1 MVNKANKK
9 SVLITGGAG
18 FIGSH
23 LAEKLL
29 TMGDRVFVLDNLS
42 TGRIENIKHLISRN
56 VSRSTPGSDFTFKK
70 GDVLNKALVKR
81 CASGVDEIYHLAAAV
96 GVKTV
101 MEKPLESL
109 ILNMK
114 GTENVLEAAEGRKIP
129 VLLPS
134 TSEIYGKNTN
144 TPFSEKDDRLYG
156 PVHNY
161 RWGYAFSKGVDEFLG
176 LAYFR
181 ERGVPVRIV
190 RLFNVVGPRQSGE
203 YGMVVPRF
211 IKSAILGE
219 PLVIHGTG
227 NQTRCFGDVAD
238 VADALIKIMRHVRS
252 AGEVYNLGSDREISI
267 NDLAK
272 KVIKLTG
279 SKSNIKHISYKK
291 AYGDG
296 FEDMQRRK
304 PDLSKIKKLIGYNPK
319 NILDDVIKK
328 IIKYERE

>member
-1 MVNKANKK
+1 MANKRT
-9 SVLITGGAG
+9 VLITGGAG

-23 LAEKLL
+23 LAEKLIAR
-29 TMGDRVFVLDNLS
+29 GDRVFVLDNLS
-42 TGRIENIKHLISRN
+42 TGRLDNIKHLISRGT
-56 VSRSTPGSDFTFKK
+56 SRNDFIFKK
-70 GDVLNKALVKR
+70 GDVLNKNLVKK
-81 CASGVDEIYHLAAAV
+81 CVIGVDEIYHLAAAV

-109 ILNMK
+109 ILNTK
-114 GTENVLEAAEGRKIP
+114 GTENILEVAEARKMP
-129 VLLPS
+129 VLLAS

-144 TPFSEKDDRLYG
+144 APFSEKDDRLYG

-211 IKSAILGE
+211 IRSAILGE
-219 PLVIHGTG
+219 PLIIHGTG
-227 NQTRCFGDVAD
+227 NQTRCFGDVGD
-238 VADALIKIMRHVRS
+238 VVDALIKIMRHPRS
-252 AGEVYNLGSDREISI
+252 AGEVYNLGSDQEISI
-267 NDLAK
+267 IDLAK

-279 SKSNIKHISYKK
+279 SKSRIKYISYKK
-291 AYGDG
+291 AYGEG
-296 FEDMQRRK
+296 FEDMQRRQ
-304 PDLSKIKKLIGYNPK
+304 PDLSKVKKLIGYNPK
-319 NILDDVIKK
+319 NNLDDVIKK
-328 IIKYERE
+328 IIEHEGK